1 MPRTVL
7 TKTAA
12 PGSVNYTGATLT
24 MTAAD
29 TSNLNEFVASG
40 RDLIVAHNTG
50 ASTYTI
56 TVTSSADPY
65 GRTKDVSAVNITAG
79 AYMVFG
85 PLELTGW
92 QQSDGRIY
100 LQANNAAV
108 KFGVV
113 SL

>member
-12 PGSVNYTGATLT
+12 TGSTNYAGVVLT

-29 TSNLNEFVASG
+29 ISNLNEFAASG
-40 RDLIVAHNTG
+40 KDLIVAHNTG
-50 ASTYTI
+50 GSSYTI
-56 TVTSSADPY
+56 TVTSAADPY
-65 GRTKDVSAVNITAG
+65 GRTRDISAVSIATG

-92 QQSDGRIY
+92 QQTDGRIY

>member
-7 TKTAA
+7 TKTTA
-12 PGSVNYTGATLT
+12 PGSTNYTGTALT

-29 TSNLNEFVASG
+29 TSNLNEFVAAG
-40 RDLIVAHNTG
+40 KDLIVAHNTG
-50 ASTYTI
+50 ASSYTI
-56 TVTSSADPY
+56 TVTSAADPY
-65 GRTKDVSAVNITAG
+65 GRTKDISTVSIAAG

-92 QQSDGRIY
+92 QQGDGRIY
-100 LQANNAAV
+100 LQASNAAV

>member
-1 MPRTVL
+1 LTRTQ
-7 TKTAA
+7 A
-12 PGSVNYTGATLT
+12 PGAINYTGTALT

-29 TSNLNEFVASG
+29 VANLNEFVASG
-40 RDLIVAHNTG
+40 KDLIVAHNTG
-50 ASTYTI
+50 GSTYTV
-56 TVTSSADPY
+56 TVTSAPDPY
-65 GRTKDVSAVNITAG
+65 GRTKDVAAVNITAG

-100 LQANNAAV
+100 LQASNAAV